1 MKNLRKSVI
10 WAINAVLI
18 AAVVA
23 WIFFTF
29 AVFSDIAVEIGY
41 SGQELYGPEAVQ
53 LFRWSTYLLFF
64 AIALLAIGAL
74 FAQKR
79 LAALLANA
87 DGDSQIS
94 PLAKPAHEFANTV
107 IIISLVLAA
116 WAAIGVFMQS
126 FFEQSNAENMTLRI
140 LGTYLPIALYAIL
153 VVGLLLS
160 AFVFSKRPKA
170 SSADHAAPI
179 SESFTVNADEN
190 RRNIGLA
197 FAVPIVA
204 VAFALILGLIV
215 FDVSA
220 TTYQVWIWVI
230 IQVLIGSGIVTGSW
244 FAAKS
249 IRELRVVSSKPI
261 GAAVGA
267 KNLNFVLSIIFAA
280 VLTFMSLIYGS
291 MSMEQLRVA
300 PNLSVTVFSQEE
312 GKQLE
317 PGTQLEVSG
326 LTISVNGNDLKRGS
340 TTQIELVGSSGA
352 VSTAK
357 VDSEGNVSQEVDFPK
372 VTEAGTYTLTITGVA
387 PDDEVVEAQVSV
399 VANSASMVSFPD
411 GADRW
416 VSSENSGNRMQ
427 GLTWE
432 WFFTDYLPSVLLLML
447 AATSILLTLL
457 IRNPESVNG
466 RREN

>member
-1 MKNLRKSVI
+1 MKNVRKSVI
-10 WAINAVLI
+10 WAINTVLI

-23 WIFFTF
+23 WIIFTI
-29 AVFSDIAVEIGY
+29 AVFSDISVEIGY

-53 LFRWSTYLLFF
+53 LFRWSKYLLLA
-64 AIALLAIGAL
+64 AIALLGIGAL
-74 FAQKR
+74 VAQKR
-79 LAALLANA
+79 LAALLANP
-87 DGDSQIS
+87 DGGSTVS

-116 WAAIGVFMQS
+116 WGAIGVFMQS
-126 FFEQSNAENMTLRI
+126 FFEQPNSENMTLRI
-140 LGTYLPIALYAIL
+140 LGTYLPIVLYAIL

-160 AFVFSKRPKA
+160 AFVFSKRPK
-170 SSADHAAPI
+170 SNSTNLAAPL
-179 SESFTVNADEN
+179 SESPNVDVDEN
-190 RRNIGLA
+190 RRNVGLA
-197 FAVPIVA
+197 FAVPIIA

-215 FDVSA
+215 FDVTE

-244 FAAKS
+244 LAAKS
-249 IRELRVVSSKPI
+249 IREFSTVPSKPT
-261 GAAVGA
+261 GAAIGA

-280 VLTFMSLIYGS
+280 VLSFMSLIYGS

-317 PGTQLEVSG
+317 PDTQLEVSA

-357 VDSEGNVSQEVDFPK
+357 VDSEGNVTQEVDFPE
-372 VTEAGTYTLTITGVA
+372 VTDAGTYTLTITAAA
-387 PDDEVVEAQVSV
+387 PDNEIVEAQISV
-399 VANSASMVSFPD
+399 VANSASTVSFPD

-432 WFFTDYLPSVLLLML
+432 WFFTDYLPSLLLLKL
-447 AATSILLTLL
+447 AAASILLTLL

-466 RREN
+466 RHET